1 MLMKGANNHH
11 RHRHHHHH
19 HSKLADVQFDPMK
32 SQRHLEVKL
41 VKYITNEALKRST
54 LLIVVILINCYV
66 RNEEIQRST
75 DVNGS
80 HS

>member
-1 MLMKGANNHH
+1 
-11 RHRHHHHH
+11 
-19 HSKLADVQFDPMK
+19 MK

-41 VKYITNEALKRST
+41 VKYVRNEALKRST

>member
-1 MLMKGANNHH
+1 
-11 RHRHHHHH
+11 
-19 HSKLADVQFDPMK
+19 MK

-66 RNEEIQRST
+66 NEEIQRST

-80 HS
+80 QS